1 MNGKTI
7 NVFFEEQVK
16 KSPDRIAVEDY
27 ELSLTYSQLN
37 KKSNQLARVLLEKG
51 VKNEDIVA
59 VIMERNINMIISILA
74 VIKAGAAY
82 LPVNKDYPGERISYM
97 LENSGTKVS
106 LVSGPTD
113 LRHWRGSC
121 IDVST
126 IEPKGEDTN
135 LNLQFPSSS
144 LAYVIYTSGSTGMPK
159 GVMIEHHS
167 VVNRLVW
174 MQSQYKISEHDILLQ
189 KTPFTF
195 DVSVWEIFL
204 WFFAGSSVFLYQHGR
219 ESDVE
224 CLIKT
229 IEDRKIT
236 ICHFV
241 PSMLNVFLEYTA
253 YKNCSSR
260 LKSLKKVYASGEA
273 LSFAVVEKFEELLY
287 RTNHTELHNLYGPTE
302 ATVDVTYFD
311 CTAYG
316 SDKKI
321 IPIGRPISNTD
332 IYILDENQRLCPP
345 GDAGE
350 IYITGQGVGRGYI
363 NNPKLTAERFLDNP
377 FCIGEK
383 MFRSGDLGRWSN
395 NQVEY
400 IGRIDNQVKIRGN
413 RVELEEIECVL
424 QQHEAVSQA
433 IACVIDNNGSI
444 YLTVF
449 YKSKRQLNPIEI
461 KSHLLKKLPDYMIPD
476 EFVET
481 DTFLYTSSGK
491 IDRRGMVND
500 YLSSHC
506 SKASDIYANKELPF
520 VEKALLSEMEK
531 LLSRE
536 LNPDVVMSSSIS
548 DIGIDSIMFVTFI
561 INMESRFNI
570 EFDEDK
576 QITRA
581 FPTIR
586 DISEYVKSKLT
597 RKD

>member
-16 KSPDRIAVEDY
+16 KTPDRIAVEDC
-27 ELSLTYSQLN
+27 EQFLTYSQLN
-37 KKSNQLARVLLEKG
+37 KKSNQLARVLLEEG

-82 LPVNKDYPGERISYM
+82 LPVNKDYPRERIGYM

-106 LVSGPTD
+106 LVSGTVD
-113 LRHWRGSC
+113 LPDWQGSC
-121 IDVST
+121 IDVGT
-126 IEPKGEDTN
+126 IELEGEDTN
-135 LNLQFPSSS
+135 LNLGFPSSS

-167 VVNRLVW
+167 VINRLVW
-174 MQSQYKISEHDILLQ
+174 MQNQYKISEHDILLQ

-204 WFFAGSSVFLYQHGR
+204 WFFAGSRLFLYQHGR

-229 IEDRKIT
+229 IEERNIT

-241 PSMLNVFLEYTA
+241 PSMLNVFLEYA
-253 YKNCSSR
+253 AHKNCSSR

-273 LSFAVVEKFEELLY
+273 LSFAVVEKFEEVLY

-311 CTAYG
+311 CTAY
-316 SDKKI
+316 SCEKKI

-332 IYILDENQRLCPP
+332 IYILDENQRLCRP

-363 NNPKLTAERFLDNP
+363 NNPKLTDERFLDNP
-377 FCIGEK
+377 FCIGER

-424 QQHEAVSQA
+424 QQHEAVLQA
-433 IACVIDNNGSI
+433 IACMIDNNGSI

-449 YKSKRQLNPIEI
+449 YKSKKQLNPSEV

-491 IDRRGMVND
+491 IDRRGMINN

-506 SKASDIYANKELPF
+506 AKTHELHENKEPAP
-520 VEKALLSEMEK
+520 VEKILLLQMEK
-531 LLSRE
+531 LLNRE
-536 LNPDVVMSSSIS
+536 LMPEIVMNSSIS
-548 DIGIDSIMFVTFI
+548 DIGIDSIMFVTLI
-561 INMESRFNI
+561 INLEARFNI

-586 DISEYVKSKLT
+586 DISEYVKSKLP
-597 RKD
+597 